1 MGENG
6 INYEKMWIDEFPELG
21 TGPISTKPFFCPEH
35 YRLEQEK
42 VFSKVWLEVGR
53 VEEIP
58 EPGDYFVRE
67 IEIARASIIIIR
79 GRADGEIRAFH
90 NVCPHRGNKLL
101 WETQERGNARGIK
114 CRFHAWTFSSDGRL
128 VGVPGEDKFYNLD
141 RAECGLIPVAVDV
154 FEGFIFINLDP
165 SPEQTLVE
173 FLGPMADHLRGF
185 PYHEF
190 TTEYFYRAE
199 LNANWKVCLD
209 AFSEAYHVLF
219 VHAETVGK
227 ANVSADNP
235 LSLPLGVELHGRHRS
250 AQIYG
255 NPNHTHSPT
264 SKIAA
269 DYGIT
274 SLTRGQGLDTM
285 PDHINPHRSPDF
297 NFDLSAVFPS
307 FMVHLRPGE
316 YFTHNFWPLGPD
328 RTLWEGRNYY
338 RPAKDAGQ
346 RFSQEYSHLMRRNA
360 WLEDTSTME
369 ATHAGL
375 ASGAL
380 KNFVVSDPE
389 ILIRHGH
396 KVLDEY
402 IRA

>member
-1 MGENG
+1 MGDSA
-6 INYEKMWIDEFPELG
+6 IDYKKMWIDDYPELG
-21 TGPISTKPFFCPEH
+21 KGPLPTKPFYCPDH

-42 VFSKVWLEVGR
+42 VFPKVWLQVGR

-58 EPGDYFVRE
+58 EPGDYFLRE
-67 IEIARASIIIIR
+67 IEVCRASIIVIR
-79 GRADGEIRAFH
+79 GRNDGEIRAFH

-101 WETQERGNARGIK
+101 WENEERGNTRAIQ
-114 CRFHAWTFSSDGRL
+114 CRFHSWTFATDGRL
-128 VGVPGEDKFYNLD
+128 TGVPGEDCFYDLD
-141 RAECGLIPVAVDV
+141 KDQCSLVPVALDV
-154 FEGFIFINLDP
+154 LEGFIFINLDP
-165 SPEQTLVE
+165 SPAESLRE
-173 FLGPMADHLRGF
+173 FLGDMGDHLKGF
-185 PYHEF
+185 PYQDYS
-190 TTEYFYRAE
+190 TCYFYRAE

-219 VHAETVGK
+219 VHKETVGK
-227 ANVSADNP
+227 ANFSNENP
-235 LSLPLGVELHGRHRS
+235 LSLPLGVELFGRHRS

-255 NPNHTHSPT
+255 NPNHTHSPA

-274 SLTRGQGLDTM
+274 SLSRGEDINSM
-285 PDHINPHRSPDF
+285 PDHINPKRRPEF
-297 NFDLSAVFPS
+297 NFDLNAVFPN

-316 YFTHNFWPLGPD
+316 YFTHNFWPLGPE

-338 RPAKDAGQ
+338 PPAKDPGQ

-375 ASGAL
+375 ATGAL
-380 KNFVVSDPE
+380 KQFVVSDPE

-396 KVLDEY
+396 KVLDDY